1 MRVLHFY
8 VPIANVS
15 FDLTSGISAF
25 DVINRIS
32 SFTRIQ
38 GYKDIYVPATLK
50 CAWECFW
57 GRYTHTVH
65 YQTVHNTISKA

>member
-1 MRVLHFY
+1 MRILHFY

-25 DVINRIS
+25 AVINRIS

-38 GYKDIYVPATLK
+38 RYLCASDIKMCMGMFLGTLHSYS
-50 CAWECFW
+50 ALPNSTQ
-57 GRYTHTVH
+57 Y
-65 YQTVHNTISKA
+65 N